1 MSMFYFFVQQ
11 MVICAIPLL
20 VVALAGV
27 FSERGGILNFSLE
40 GIMLAGGFVGA
51 FYLHGFGQS
60 GGTQS
65 DYIVAVL
72 LAGIAGVAIILPH
85 AISAISLN
93 GNQIISGMAI
103 NLLTPAA
110 TIIIARSLVGRIQIE
125 FANTYMIREVPFLSD
140 IPVLG
145 GLFFKNTYV
154 TNLLG
159 PIVLIIALI
168 IFNKTRFGSH
178 LKACGEN
185 PHAAASTGINVAK
198 TRYIGVLLSGFFGG
212 MGGLIFIIPNT
223 TEFASTVAGYGYL
236 AVAVV
241 IFGQWNPM
249 RILFAAFFFGFMKT
263 IANLYTIMPFLVDL
277 GVSTY
282 LYKMIPYA
290 ATIVILFIVTKR
302 SAQPKGLGVVYD
314 VGGN

>member
-11 MVICAIPLL
+11 TMICAMPLL
-20 VVALAGV
+20 VVALAGI

-40 GIMLAGGFVGA
+40 GIMLAGGFVGTY
-51 FYLHGFGQS
+51 YLQGFGQA
-60 GGTQS
+60 GGTQG
-65 DYIVAVL
+65 DYVVAL
-72 LAGIAGVAIILPH
+72 LMSGVAGVAIILPH
-85 AISAISLN
+85 AISSISLD

-110 TIIIARSLVGRIQIE
+110 TIIIARAMVGRIQIV
-125 FANTYMIREVPFLSD
+125 FTNSYMIREVPVLSD
-140 IPVLG
+140 IPLLG
-145 GLFFKNTYV
+145 GMFFRNTYI

-159 PIVLIIALI
+159 PIVLVIALI
-168 IFNKTRFGSH
+168 IFYKTRFGSH

-185 PHAAASTGINVAK
+185 PHAAASTGINVAR
-198 TRYIGVLLSGFFGG
+198 TRYIGVLLSGFFAG

-249 RILFAAFFFGFMKT
+249 KILFAAFFFGFMKT
-263 IANLYTIMPFLVDL
+263 LANLYTIMPFLVDL
-277 GVSTY
+277 GISTY

-290 ATIVILFIVTKR
+290 ATIVVLFIVTKR
-302 SAQPKGLGVVYD
+302 SAQPKALGVVYD